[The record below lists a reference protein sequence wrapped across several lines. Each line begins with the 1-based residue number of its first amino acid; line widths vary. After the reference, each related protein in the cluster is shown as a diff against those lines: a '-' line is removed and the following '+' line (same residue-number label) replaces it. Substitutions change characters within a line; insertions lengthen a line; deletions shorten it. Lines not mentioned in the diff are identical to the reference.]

1 MKYPGSIVPAV
12 RARAPTAG
20 SAEQALVSIP
30 KLGLKF
36 KFRLYISDNTDNS
49 VQALANLTAL
59 CARYLPNRHEIEVVD
74 VFRAPERAKA
84 DDVRM
89 TPTLLKI
96 EPSPTQRIIGT
107 LGDTEQVSRVLGLD
121 FAAA

>member
-1 MKYPGSIVPAV
+1 
-12 RARAPTAG
+12 
-20 SAEQALVSIP
+20 
-30 KLGLKF
+30 
-36 KFRLYISDNTDNS
+36 LYIADNTDNS

-59 CARYLPNRHEIEVVD
+59 CTRYLPNRYEIEVVD

-96 EPSPTQRIIGT
+96 EPSPTQRIVGT